1 MPAGSSQGAQG
12 SPPLHTIGDALEHAK
27 TKKIKQGPQDQA
39 VESAQVIDITL
50 SDPQTEEEEER
61 EKTIAEQEEEAQ
73 RQKESLGA
81 SS

>member
-1 MPAGSSQGAQG
+1 M
-12 SPPLHTIGDALEHAK
+12 EHAK
-27 TKKIKQGPQDQA
+27 AKKIKQEPQDQV

-50 SDPQTEEEEER
+50 QDPQTEEEEER

-73 RQKESLGA
+73 RQKESLGG